1 MPDPYAMKPESSTAQ
16 SRMAALTRA
25 NRQLR
30 RDVVRHISA
39 GAVQKKR
46 SDRYARLLKE
56 SRALQQDLRRVTH
69 QMLRAQENQRRHLSR
84 ELQDVIAQTLLGIH
98 AKLMALR
105 RGSQATRK
113 SLTGGIAST
122 QKMVKT
128 SVKNVEKA
136 TKGLEQP

>member
-1 MPDPYAMKPESSTAQ
+1 MNPESSTLRA
-16 SRMAALTRA
+16 RVAALTHV

-30 RDVVRHISA
+30 RDVARRTSA
-39 GAVQKKR
+39 GAALKKR

-69 QMLRAQENQRRHLSR
+69 QMLRAQENQRLHLSR

-98 AKLMALR
+98 VKLLALR

-113 SLTGGIAST
+113 SIAGGIAST
-122 QKMVKT
+122 QKMVKSSART
-128 SVKNVEKA
+128 VEKA
-136 TKGLEQP
+136 AKGLAKP